1 MKKIAHNL
9 AKIAENLYSAGK
21 IKESRDLFFTAIRIA
36 HKDNPLM
43 DVLGEY
49 GFEPSEVF
57 EYGDDSEID
66 GVHPSEKSVHRDEP
80 KVGIQEIWM
89 YMDPE
94 TGKLEYGYMH
104 EGGDYGHKHAY
115 YDNLEDL
122 VAHIAEED
130 KEANIVHEDDED
142 SKYPQRQEEGW
153 RGYAS
158 EDEHSCHSGGPCMC
172 GGKCKG
178 ASSFVFKKEAAEK
191 KKTHKRLNKPFRT
204 PGGPKKFS
212 VYVKNDKG
220 NIVKVNFG
228 DPNMEIKRDSP
239 ERRKNFRARHHC
251 ETAKDPT
258 KARTWSCRMWQRGK
272 SVSQMTNRKKK

>member
-49 GFEPSEVF
+49 GFEPSEIF
-57 EYGDDSEID
+57 EYGDGDTPDVIHS
-66 GVHPSEKSVHRDEP
+66 SRTSVHRENP
-80 KVGIQEIWM
+80 KEGLQEIWA
-89 YMDPE
+89 DWNPQ

-104 EGGDYGHKHAY
+104 KGGDYGHKHAY

-130 KEANIVHEDDED
+130 EEAGVDHHQD

-153 RGYAS
+153 SGYAS
-158 EDEHSCHSGGPCMC
+158 QDEHSCHSGGPCMC

-178 ASSFVFKKEAAEK
+178 ASSSVFKKEAAEK

>member
-9 AKIAENLYSAGK
+9 AKIAESLYSAGK
-21 IKESRDLFFTAIRIA
+21 IEESRDLFFTAIRIA
-36 HKDNPLM
+36 HKENPLM

-49 GFEPSEVF
+49 GFEPSEIF
-57 EYGDDSEID
+57 EYGDDDTPDVIHSS
-66 GVHPSEKSVHRDEP
+66 HTSVHRENP
-80 KVGIQEIWM
+80 KEGLQEIWA
-89 YMDPE
+89 DWNPQ

-122 VAHIAEED
+122 VAHIVEED

-142 SKYPQRQEEGW
+142 SKYPQHQEEGW

-178 ASSFVFKKEAAEK
+178 ASSSVFKKEAAEK

>member
-9 AKIAENLYSAGK
+9 AKIAESLYSAGK
-21 IKESRDLFFTAIRIA
+21 IEESRDLFFTAIRIA
-36 HKDNPLM
+36 HKENPLM

-49 GFEPSEVF
+49 GFEPSEIF
-57 EYGDDSEID
+57 EYGDDDTPDVIHSS
-66 GVHPSEKSVHRDEP
+66 HTSVHRENP
-80 KVGIQEIWM
+80 KEGLQEIWA
-89 YMDPE
+89 DWNPQ

-178 ASSFVFKKEAAEK
+178 ASSSVFKKEATEK